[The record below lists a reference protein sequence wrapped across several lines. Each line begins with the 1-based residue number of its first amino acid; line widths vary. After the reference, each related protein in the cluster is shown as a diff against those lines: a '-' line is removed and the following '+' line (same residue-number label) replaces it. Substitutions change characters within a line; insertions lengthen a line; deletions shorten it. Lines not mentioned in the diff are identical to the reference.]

1 LCSPLCSQILNHF
14 EKKHMFE
21 VEYRARVVGPPN
33 SHQQMATGINA
44 MADLLAPTLGPI
56 GGHVA
61 SGPDAGKRVELLDDA
76 ATIVRR
82 IISLGD
88 AQRDIGAMVMRSLV
102 WRVGQRAGDGGATA
116 AVLARAIYCDGL
128 RMSTAG
134 INAARMTRGIEQGV
148 RIALDALRDQSH
160 AISGEDELAAL
171 ARTIT
176 KDEQLSAV

>member
-1 LCSPLCSQILNHF
+1 MF
-14 EKKHMFE
+14 KVKH
-21 VEYRARVVGPPN
+21 VPKVVGQPE
-33 SHQQMATGINA
+33 SQQQIGFGINA
-44 MADLLAPTLGPI
+44 IADLLAPTLGPV

-61 SGPDAGKRVELLDDA
+61 SGPDAGQRVELIDDA

-88 AQRDIGAMVMRSLV
+88 AQKDVGAMVMRSLV

-134 INAARMTRGIEQGV
+134 RARRHRGAAQTV
-148 RIALDALRDQSH
+148 PPH
-160 AISGEDELAAL
+160 
-171 ARTIT
+171 
-176 KDEQLSAV
+176 